1 MSGCFKIH
9 ISYKGIHIMMR
20 NVTIMRVSPVNMVK
34 TKTGDTYVISQGD
47 RRSNPTPVKESQL
60 IRILVE
66 GLAFVK

>member
-1 MSGCFKIH
+1 
-9 ISYKGIHIMMR
+9 MMR